1 MAFNYDEHSPPWIS
15 DLKKKRSPSYRI
27 HFCRFSSNKQY
38 AKIAISG
45 IALQFE
51 LWYCKND
58 LNGLLIF
65 NFNFKTILTCLLFFK
80 VVKVNCEWRLI
91 KQKPYI
97 NQPNFVIIL
106 GNEKCDTFSGL
117 LKHVNFRLLIVGTN
131 NILRCSPQTFLLLS
145 ESGGKH
151 GNNGRSFFFWLAQIK
166 KKNFQIRWSNDM

>member
-1 MAFNYDEHSPPWIS
+1 MCIQRIITFNVELTITNAISKNLPSSGTKWLSIMTNIHLPGSPIW
-15 DLKKKRSPSYRI
+15 KKNRSPSYRI

-106 GNEKCDTFSGL
+106 GNEKCDTFSRL
-117 LKHVNFRLLIVGTN
+117 FKHVNLRLLIWY
-131 NILRCSPQTFLLLS
+131 
-145 ESGGKH
+145 K
-151 GNNGRSFFFWLAQIK
+151 
-166 KKNFQIRWSNDM
+166 